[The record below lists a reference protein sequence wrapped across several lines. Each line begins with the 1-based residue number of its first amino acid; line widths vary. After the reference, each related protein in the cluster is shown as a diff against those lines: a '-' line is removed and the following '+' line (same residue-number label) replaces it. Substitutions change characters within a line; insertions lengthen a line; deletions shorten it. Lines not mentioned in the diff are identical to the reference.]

1 MALNLADRV
10 RETTTVTGT
19 GPATLLGAVTGY
31 QSFSVIGNGN
41 TTYYTIADQG
51 GPNWEVG
58 LGTWST
64 GGTLAR
70 TTVLASSNSGSLV
83 NFTTGTK
90 DVFVTYP
97 SEEAIYNNGTSIV
110 GPTGSSV
117 AVANGGTGAT
127 TLAANGVIYGN
138 GTGAVGVTAVGTTG
152 QVLVGNTGAAPS
164 FAALSSSAV
173 TSITGTANQI
183 TASAS
188 TGAVTLSLPSSVTTG
203 QYIANQSISG
213 SATQGAFAYGTLNG
227 SDTGIFASYQ
237 TSIAGYA
244 YMALQ
249 NTSSNAAAT
258 TDIALYND
266 TASLG
271 KYIDIGINSSA
282 FTGTGNFSLANA
294 GYIYTN
300 GGDLTLG
307 TYSANGIHFIVNNGA
322 TDAMYID
329 TSGNVGIGT
338 ASPATKLEVSST
350 NNIIK
355 STGTGGYGSFSAMGS
370 GTNPSYMFFGSNGTE
385 TGRITTFNT
394 GDFTIGNGSGATER
408 MRIDSSGNVGIGTSS
423 PSSFAGYTI
432 VDIYNGTTG
441 AYTFVRN
448 STKTGQF
455 GVDTNGVRA
464 GSRTNDFFTLVTNDT
479 ERMRITSAGNVGINT
494 TSPAGKLH
502 INTGTNQNV
511 FFTNG
516 TGYAGANGVSLASVN
531 DANSG
536 YQQLVIASSQFVVN
550 ASGGTGYM
558 GIATNSPQ
566 GYLDIAVGSQTYN
579 PTYTGHLRLPGTGNP
594 AVTNNGGLEF
604 IASSYQSGFG
614 FRITAC
620 DETGGSTPLQFF
632 YRANTATWTEGMRFT
647 NAGSLL
653 IGTTSNPTN
662 GCLNLA
668 KSAYI
673 GTSYYNFASTDF
685 ALTVAY
691 GTTIPSGISFG
702 TNATSGT
709 QTAARFF
716 QNGSTVGTIQTTNTA
731 TAFNTSSDYRLK
743 ENIQPLTNALNTI
756 AKLKPVI
763 YKWKSDGSDGEGFIA
778 HELAEV
784 CPLAVSGEKDAVDSD
799 GNIKPQGIDTSKLIA
814 TLTAAIQ
821 EQQQL
826 INDLT
831 ARTAKLE
838 GK

>member
-1 MALNLADRV
+1 MALVINDRV

-19 GPATLLGAVTGY
+19 GSATLLGAVTGY

-97 SEEAIYNNGTSIV
+97 SENAIYNNGTSIV

-188 TGAVTLSLPSSVTTG
+188 TGAVTLSLPTSITTG
-203 QYIANQSISG
+203 QHIANQSISG
-213 SATQGAFAYGTLNG
+213 SANQGAFAYGTLNG

-300 GGDLTLG
+300 GGDLALG

-322 TDAMYID
+322 TDAATVNGTTGVWTFASTITGSISGNAATATTATTATNATNTAITDNTSSSSTWYPTIVSTTTGNLPQTTSSTNLSFVPSTGTLTATNLAYTGTLTGGTGIVNLGSGQFYKD
-329 TSGNVGIGT
+329 ASGNVGIGT
-338 ASPATKLEVSST
+338 SSPVSPLTVFQASANNTATNAISILRYGTTYGSSIFHNYNTAVSGETLNLSVSDGTGTPANNSLTKYRMGANGVHIWYGATTSSEYARFDTSGNLGIGTSSPTANSFNVSGGKWGIFNGNIGGVATTT
-350 NNIIK
+350 NQGVMLGWNASSGGGEANIVWGTY
-355 STGTGGYGSFSAMGS
+355 STGTAPLTFSS
-370 GTNPSYMFFGSNGTE
+370 SNG
-385 TGRITTFNT
+385 
-394 GDFTIGNGSGATER
+394 SALTER
-408 MRIDSSGNVGIGTSS
+408 MRIDSSGNLLV
-423 PSSFAGYTI
+423 
-432 VDIYNGTTG
+432 GTT
-441 AYTFVRN
+441 
-448 STKTGQF
+448 STIGSAKFITYGDVNGNWLAQF
-455 GVDTNGVRA
+455 HNTDNTSGYGIRIVYPNMAPNNGSNNFII
-464 GSRTNDFFTLVTNDT
+464 GLDST
-479 ERMRITSAGNVGINT
+479 NT
-494 TSPAGKLH
+494 TR
-502 INTGTNQNV
+502 
-511 FFTNG
+511 FTF
-516 TGYAGANGVSLASVN
+516 TS
-531 DANSG
+531 
-536 YQQLVIASSQFVVN
+536 
-550 ASGGTGYM
+550 
-558 GIATNSPQ
+558 
-566 GYLDIAVGSQTYN
+566 
-579 PTYTGHLRLPGTGNP
+579 
-594 AVTNNGGLEF
+594 NGGLQN
-604 IASSYQSGFG
+604 YQANNINLSDEREKKNISLSGDYLNKICAIPVKTFLYN
-614 FRITAC
+614 
-620 DETGGSTPLQFF
+620 DQKD
-632 YRANTATWTEGMRFT
+632 N
-647 NAGSLL
+647 N
-653 IGTTSNPTN
+653 
-662 GCLNLA
+662 LNLGVIA
-668 KSAYI
+668 QDVQAVAPELIEETNWGDEKNSKMRLSIYQ
-673 GTSYYNFASTDF
+673 TDLQY
-685 ALTVAY
+685 ALM
-691 GTTIPSGISFG
+691 
-702 TNATSGT
+702 
-709 QTAARFF
+709 
-716 QNGSTVGTIQTTNTA
+716 
-731 TAFNTSSDYRLK
+731 K
-743 ENIQPLTNALNTI
+743 
-756 AKLKPVI
+756 
-763 YKWKSDGSDGEGFIA
+763 
-778 HELAEV
+778 
-784 CPLAVSGEKDAVDSD
+784 C
-799 GNIKPQGIDTSKLIA
+799 
-814 TLTAAIQ
+814 IQ
-821 EQQQL
+821 EL
-826 INDLT
+826 N
-831 ARTAKLE
+831 AKVDAQAAEIQALK
-838 GK
+838 GVA